1 MKSERSFYKQL
12 RKTCKDTLETYFGK
26 DMEELPPPGAKVP
39 DNTHAIEVHYSF
51 DMAQQVEL

>member
-1 MKSERSFYKQL
+1 MKSERSFYKEL

-26 DMEELPPPGAKVP
+26 DMEQLPPPGAKVP
-39 DNTHAIEVHYSF
+39 ANTHDIKVHYSF